1 MGVHRAQNAETIRI
15 KGYYSIM
22 EVFEQQLQEL
32 LQQSAIQYIIYKN
45 NEDIERM
52 EKLNLFARKILQK
65 EYVIGFAGHF
75 SAGKSSMINALSGE
89 DILAASPIPTSANIV
104 KVHKAEEDY
113 AIVYMHHDKPVKFE
127 AGYDFKTVKELS
139 KNGELVSQIEIGHSG
154 SNLPLGVTV
163 MDTPGVDSTDDAHA
177 MSTESALHI
186 ADIVF
191 YTMDY
196 NHVQSELNFQFTKQL
211 MKYNP
216 NVYLIVN
223 QIDKHRDAELSFE
236 DFRKSVHQSFA
247 AWGVEPKDIFF
258 TSLKDKEHPHN
269 DFTKVKKIVMDSM
282 KDWQEQLVLTAKNT
296 LQKLHHEHEAFL
308 AQQKEES
315 LEEFAEVLQAE
326 DWDTRADILE
336 QYEYLARQTTL
347 FSYEEWQQTFDEK
360 RKDLLANVAIIPA
373 DFREKLRSYLESKQE
388 NFKVGGLFSAKRKT
402 AEERERRIEE
412 ANAAYQAIVQSQII
426 GHIKALMKEAL
437 RNVGA
442 LNEERATAIDQHS
455 FALPFSIIEE
465 QVQSGAL
472 VTGDA
477 LLNFANRVAEA
488 TKRFFIRTTDA
499 WLEEQK
505 PLLSQVATEASA
517 PVKLKTAALQPKV
530 DAIRQIQQFD
540 EQKAYSDKEMKQAK
554 NETRALAKS
563 QTAKWQSDFERALA
577 EIRPFSEEML
587 AKDEEQQIVEH
598 FEQQQVANASYQT
611 EEVIRQALKTANAIG
626 NVQGFAEVASFL
638 QKKVER
644 LQKKDFTIALFG
656 AFSAGK
662 SSFSNALMGS
672 KVLPVSPN
680 PTTAAINKIRPV
692 TAEHPHETADVKLK
706 TAEQLLEDIQGSYA
720 AIGLTVSSLKEA
732 YTRAEEGLAVK
743 LVDERLNIHKS
754 FIRAYAE
761 GYNEFKEQLGQV
773 LRVNREQFEQ
783 FVAQE
788 NKSCFVDNIDFY
800 YDSPITKMGVTL
812 VDTPGADS
820 INARHTGVA
829 FEYIRNA
836 DAILFITYYNHA
848 FAKADREFLIQLG
861 RVKDAFELDKMFFV
875 VNAIDLAN
883 TKEEEEDVKNYVRSE
898 LQRFGIRFPRLY
910 GVSSLQAL
918 REKQQAQDLASGM
931 PAFEEAF
938 QHFLNDE
945 LQALAVQALQEEV
958 EKAHARLHDLIVQTE
973 ANLLRKD
980 DRLEELTQLEQHIE
994 KAYTSVQTAMLE
1006 SDANQELDELLYY
1019 VMQRVYYRYPD
1030 FFRESYNPSQFAAM
1044 PAAAALETSLK
1055 EVLQALSFDFTQ
1067 ELRVTNFR
1075 LTQFVEK
1082 RIAERFKEEARS
1094 LKEINNSF
1102 AFLAYEPTKPTIL
1115 EFAGPFTEHSKYT
1128 SVKSHFKNVKA
1139 FFEKNE
1145 KEHLKDA
1152 LEQLT
1157 KPDAQLYLDA
1167 EKARLREWVAGYV
1180 ADEANALSQYIRA
1193 QALEQIA
1200 TERRLLQEESAL
1212 GEWKEIYAQLK

>member
-1 MGVHRAQNAETIRI
+1 
-15 KGYYSIM
+15 M

-32 LQQSAIQYIIYKN
+32 LQQSAIQYIIYQK
-45 NEDIERM
+45 NEDTERM
-52 EKLNLFARKILQK
+52 EKLDLFARKILQK

-113 AIVYMHHDKPVKFE
+113 AIVYMHHEKPVKFE

-216 NVYLIVN
+216 KVYLIVN
-223 QIDKHRDAELSFE
+223 QIDKHIDAELSFE

-269 DFTKVKKIVMDSM
+269 DFAKVKKIVMDSM
-282 KDWQEQLVLTAKNT
+282 NDWQEQLVSTAKNT
-296 LQKLHHEHEAFL
+296 LQKLHHEHEAYL
-308 AQQKEES
+308 AQEKQDS
-315 LEEFAEVLQAE
+315 FEEFAEVLPIE
-326 DWDTRADILE
+326 DWEAREDILA
-336 QYEYLARQTTL
+336 QYDYLTRQTTL
-347 FSYEEWQQTFDEK
+347 FSFEEWQQTFDDK
-360 RKDLLANVAIIPA
+360 RKDLLANAAIMPA
-373 DFREKLRSYLESKQE
+373 DFREKLRSFLESKQE

-402 AEERERRIEE
+402 AEERERRVEE
-412 ANAAYQAIVQSQII
+412 ANSAYQTIVQSQII
-426 GHIKALMKEAL
+426 GHLKALMKEAL
-437 RNVGA
+437 KNVGA
-442 LNEERATAIDQHS
+442 LNEERAAAIDGHD
-455 FALPFSIIEE
+455 FKLPFSLIEE

-488 TKRFFIRTTDA
+488 TKRFFVRATDA

-505 PLLSQVATEASA
+505 PLLSQIATEASA

-530 DAIRQIQQFD
+530 DAIRQIQLFD
-540 EQKAYSDKEMKQAK
+540 ERKAYSDKEMKQAK
-554 NETRALAKS
+554 NETRAIAKT
-563 QTAKWQSDFERALA
+563 QTAKWQQDFERALA

-587 AKDEEQQIVEH
+587 VPKEQQHINEQ
-598 FEQQQVANASYQT
+598 FEQQQTTGTNYQT
-611 EEVIRQALKTANAIG
+611 DEVIQRALKTAETIG
-626 NVQGFAEVASFL
+626 DVEGFAEVASFL
-638 QKKVER
+638 KKKVER

-692 TAEHPHETADVKLK
+692 TPEHPHETADVQLK

-720 AIGLTVSSLKEA
+720 AIGLTVSSLEEA

-761 GYNEFKEQLGQV
+761 GYNQFKGQLGEV
-773 LRVNREQFEQ
+773 LRVDREQFEL

-788 NKSCFVDNIDFY
+788 NRSCFVDNIDFY
-800 YDSPITKMGVTL
+800 YDSPITRMGVTL

-918 REKQQAQDLASGM
+918 REKEQGQDLASGM
-931 PAFEEAF
+931 PPFEEAF
-938 QHFLNDE
+938 HHFLNDE
-945 LQALAVQALQEEV
+945 LQGLAVQALQEEV
-958 EKAHARLHDLIVQTE
+958 EKAQARLHDLIAQTE

-994 KAYTSVQTAMLE
+994 KAYANAQTTMLE
-1006 SDANQELDELLYY
+1006 ADANHELDELLYY

-1044 PAAAALETSLK
+1044 SAAAALETSLK
-1055 EVLQALSFDFTQ
+1055 EVLQALSFDFAQ

-1075 LTQFVEK
+1075 LAQFVEK
-1082 RIAERFKEEARS
+1082 RIGERFKEEARG
-1094 LKEINNSF
+1094 LKEMNNSF
-1102 AFLAYEPTKPTIL
+1102 AFIAYEPAQPTML
-1115 EFAGPFTEHSKYT
+1115 EFAGPFTDYSKYT

-1145 KEHLKDA
+1145 KEHLKEA

-1157 KPDAQLYLDA
+1157 KPDAQSYLDV
-1167 EKARLREWVAGYV
+1167 EKARLREWAAGYV
-1180 ADEANALSQYIRA
+1180 AEEANALAAYMRT

-1212 GEWKEIYAQLK
+1212 GVWKAIYAQLECQAHKQF